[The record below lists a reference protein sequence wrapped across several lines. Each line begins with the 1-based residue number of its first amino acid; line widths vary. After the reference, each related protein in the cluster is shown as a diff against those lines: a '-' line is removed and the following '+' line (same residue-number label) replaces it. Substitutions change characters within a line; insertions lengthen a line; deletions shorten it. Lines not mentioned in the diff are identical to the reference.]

1 MKKVGFLLLLASL
14 LATPVVAAN
23 YEIQRVADGVYAAIA
38 TPGGKAASNALIIVD
53 GNRVI
58 LAGAHFVP
66 EGISELVA
74 EIGKLTTFP
83 LKYIILTHHH
93 RQGSY
98 SDFDFP
104 ADAEIITSWQSWQ
117 AMAGEPRELKNPLL
131 LVDRSLTLRRW
142 KQSIILNN
150 TDLGHSEGDLFVYLP
165 EAGVLFTSDLVFND
179 AIGPM
184 GDGHMREWVIN
195 LEMLESME
203 ARVVVPGVGGVTNS
217 AGIKRFRL
225 FLKDFLTE
233 VLRHQEQGETLKQTK
248 KGFRL
253 PQYEKLPGYKA
264 FSEANVERAYGQ
276 LQELSKK

>member
-1 MKKVGFLLLLASL
+1 MKRVGFLLFLALL

-66 EGISELVA
+66 EGISELLA

-104 ADAEIITSWQSWQ
+104 TDAEIITSWQSWQ
-117 AMAGEPRELKNPLL
+117 ALAGEPRELKNPLL

-165 EAGVLFTSDLVFND
+165 AAGVLFTSDLVFND

-184 GDGHMREWVIN
+184 GDGHMREWVLN

-203 ARVVVPGVGGVTNS
+203 ARVVVPGVGGVTND

-233 VLRHQEQGETLKQTK
+233 VLRHQEQGETLTQTK

-264 FSEANVERAYGQ
+264 FFEANLERAYGQ